1 MRRPKNE
8 TILTW
13 IAVVVSCIVLLL
25 IALYNKAP
33 KTTPEGV
40 PWENDSDILY
50 YPSHNS
56 GDDNTE
62 SSAPDSPAPI
72 SDPVNINDASKEEL
86 MTLPGIGATLAD
98 RIIAYRDQNGKF
110 EVIEDL
116 MNVSG
121 IGEGKFSAIKD
132 LICV

>member
-33 KTTPEGV
+33 KTSPEGV
-40 PWENDSDILY
+40 PWENESDILQ
-50 YPSHNS
+50 YPLRNPGNDSP
-56 GDDNTE
+56 E
-62 SSAPDSPAPI
+62 SSVPDSPPDL
-72 SDPVNINDASKEEL
+72 SEPVNINEASKEEL
-86 MTLPGIGATLAD
+86 MNLPGIGATLAD

-132 LICV
+132 FICV